1 MAAVTFSKLVS
12 SNKRK
17 ECTAY
22 LGENTIDAPKILIE
36 QSPTASNLY
45 RAVNRWITVKGGYKS
60 EYLTN
65 PRPLRETKAMAAR
78 MLTCGAF
85 LGLGDR
91 EMEWAEGADRN
102 QIRDHVENGTPLP
115 TPDATPEE
123 PGTPSPTLAP
133 EHTEEEIAEEITERH
148 TTAPKP
154 DAARYYGE
162 YYRAGQM
169 PPIPGGALAR
179 VHRSPYR
186 AGLFAMIFGHGMR
199 PLALV
204 GPFAEVQDMADNCA
218 ASGIKLVKG
227 TNGQWFYK
235 ADAERGRLID
245 ARANTGK
252 PVPPARMGKQCPK
265 PTRVK

>member
-204 GPFAEVQDMADNCA
+204 GPFAEVQDMADNLA
-218 ASGIKLVKG
+218 AREIRLFRRLNAKHAI
-227 TNGQWFYK
+227 K
-235 ADAERGRLID
+235 ADAERGKAMESGELKR
-245 ARANTGK
+245 RAVQPRAK
-252 PVPPARMGKQCPK
+252 LE
-265 PTRVK
+265 RVK